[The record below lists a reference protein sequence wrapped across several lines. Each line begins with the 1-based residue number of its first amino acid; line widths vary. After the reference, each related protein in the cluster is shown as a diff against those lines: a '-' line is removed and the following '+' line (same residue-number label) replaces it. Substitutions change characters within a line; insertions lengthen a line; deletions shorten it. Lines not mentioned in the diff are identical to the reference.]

1 MSALSEIP
9 VREFLERVKG
19 RGVHLQ
25 ANGDRIHISW
35 PEKTPDPEIRQA
47 IIERKPEILEAL
59 KEIQP
64 KPYLTKSGDLVIQF
78 DSDPRYHWWK
88 PGSLR
93 SWEVREGLKRLVN

>member
-78 DSDPRYHWWK
+78 DSDPRYHWWR
-88 PGSLR
+88 PGSQR
-93 SWEVREGLKRLVN
+93 SWDIREELKRLVN